1 MRHFAALFPTL
12 FHVTDEAALPLIARH
27 GLLSA
32 EALCALFE
40 HPGAEALLGA
50 NRTRYVT
57 LTHPMH
63 GTAALRRQKM
73 PERGLAARLGQDL
86 TPACW
91 RRFINAHVF
100 FWARKAD
107 ATRLGKAEPGRAQ
120 VTLRLSTAV
129 LVEAGLPLLASPVN
143 GGALDRATPGTG
155 RLREPSLYRPAATV
169 SARAGVR
176 EVALRGAVPPEV
188 LARARL

>member
-1 MRHFAALFPTL
+1 LSHFAALFPTL

-32 EALCALFE
+32 EALCALFA
-40 HPGAEALLGA
+40 HAEADMLLA
-50 NRTRYVT
+50 RNRERYVT
-57 LTHPMH
+57 LTHPIH

-73 PERGLAARLGQDL
+73 PERGLAARLGQGL

-100 FWARKAD
+100 FWVRQAD
-107 ATRLGKAEPGRAQ
+107 ATRLGAAEPGRMQ

-143 GGALDRATPGTG
+143 GGSLDRAKAGSG
-155 RLREPSLYRPAATV
+155 RLREPGLYRPAAEV
-169 SARAGVR
+169 MARAGVR